1 MIDADIEKA
10 YAKAG
15 AGGWLCGGCFSR
27 NLDLE
32 SMVCHVC
39 NTPREEGKKTAKE
52 LLKKQ
57 MEEERAQEEA
67 LRVEVKELIG
77 MSE

>member
-1 MIDADIEKA
+1 
-10 YAKAG
+10 
-15 AGGWLCGGCFSR
+15 
-27 NLDLE
+27 
-32 SMVCHVC
+32 MVCHVC